1 MIAALGFV
9 LLGLVVSA
17 VAYPDLPARMTT
29 SFDDTATAQETM
41 ATPLALVLF
50 PAIGVV
56 SLGAFLVLPRIDP
69 LGENVEAFR
78 AQYDGFVVLFVGLL
92 QYVHL
97 LLVYWNL
104 GNRFSIGAALAPA
117 IGAIVYYAGVVFEN
131 AEQNWFVGIR
141 TPWTMTDERVWQRT
155 HDRGATLFK
164 IAGLVAVFGF
174 VAGEYA
180 IWFMIGPVVLV
191 ALYLVV
197 YSYREYRRLE
207 ETGTVD
213 RTP

>member
-1 MIAALGFV
+1 
-9 LLGLVVSA
+9 
-17 VAYPDLPARMTT
+17 MTT
-29 SFDDTATAQETM
+29 SFDDTSTAQETM

-131 AEQNWFVGIR
+131 AERNWFVGIR

-180 IWFMIGPVVLV
+180 IWFMIGPVVLA

-207 ETGTVD
+207 KTGTAD